1 MQSNNKVRVM
11 TLDFSV
17 ATVPDKGAAISAHGR
32 LRVGGA
38 SILHL
43 GRFYMAMLE
52 RALWPTQA
60 AMASDLQVSA
70 SNVSRSIA
78 AARLPRELVD
88 AAGGEAR
95 MTFAVADT
103 FDFLASR
110 LGAAVAAERAQ
121 ELPSG
126 LSVKEI
132 EHALLTGVPPRPN
145 QIRVSISANRKHLI
159 VESDELS
166 SVLKKTPDIVH
177 VINAILGTR

>member
-1 MQSNNKVRVM
+1 M
-11 TLDFSV
+11 TLDFSA
-17 ATVPDKGAAISAHGR
+17 ATVPDKGSAIAAHGR

-43 GRFYMAMLE
+43 GWFYMAMLE

-60 AMASDLQVSA
+60 TMASDLQVSA
-70 SNVSRSIA
+70 SNVSRSMA

-95 MTFAVADT
+95 MTFSVADT
-103 FDFLASR
+103 FDFLVSR
-110 LGAAVAAERAQ
+110 LGAAVVTERAQ
-121 ELPSG
+121 KLPPG

-132 EHALLTGVPPRPN
+132 EHALVTGVSPRSD

-166 SVLKKTPDIVH
+166 SVLRNTPDIVH